1 MKCLPSARHQ
11 AFLEMLG
18 WSGAGMKD
26 LDSNLGPYATCWLCE
41 GSGPSSRL
49 SRFTPSFCTQLCAVG
64 AHIHGLLCPLASDGS
79 YLREALTRED
89 MGGER
94 GRGVS
99 TVGSVSSAPP
109 QWLLVIGAASSH
121 TSLLLD
127 CPSLPEASCI
137 YLLSVGP
144 SGPYSSLLQA
154 RGSGILAA
162 TSQKDGFLQSCLHFG
177 KLPL

>member
-1 MKCLPSARHQ
+1 
-11 AFLEMLG
+11 
-18 WSGAGMKD
+18 MKD
-26 LDSNLGPYATCWLCE
+26 LDANLGPSATCRLWE
-41 GSGPSSRL
+41 GSGPSSWL
-49 SRFTPSFCTQLCAVG
+49 SRFTPSFCTQLCALG
-64 AHIHGLLCPLASDGS
+64 AHIHGLLCSLASDGS

-89 MGGER
+89 MGGEW

-109 QWLLVIGAASSH
+109 SMVAGGWCRISPHL
-121 TSLLLD
+121 LLLD
-127 CPSLPEASCI
+127 CTSLPEASCI

-144 SGPYSSLLQA
+144 SGPYPSLLQV

-162 TSQKDGFLQSCLHFG
+162 TGLKDGFLQSCLHFG